1 MNMDALVQQI
11 RNRYQ
16 QVKEQVAQSAR
27 HVGRTPESVR
37 ILVVTKTQP
46 VEIIQAAIQ
55 AGITLFGENYPEEA
69 LPKILA
75 FRDHPFLEWHMIGH
89 LQSRKARI
97 VVQHFDV
104 METIDRVE
112 IAEKLNRMAQE
123 AQRCLPVLLELNV
136 SGEESKFG
144 FPAWNQ
150 ETLSLLENEVEKIL
164 SLPFLSIR
172 GLMTMPPLFEHMEE
186 SRPYFV
192 KLRQVQD
199 LLKKK
204 FPQACWD
211 ELSMGTSVDYPVA
224 VQEGATIIRIGTAIL
239 GPRRQKTV

>member
-1 MNMDALVQQI
+1 METLVRHI
-11 RNRYQ
+11 RERYLR
-16 QVKEQVAQSAR
+16 VKEQVAQSAFE
-27 HVGRTPESVR
+27 VGRDPKAIR

-46 VEIIQAAIQ
+46 LEVVKAAIE

-75 FRDHPFLEWHMIGH
+75 LQSQPGIEWHMIGH

-97 VVQHFDV
+97 VVEHFSV

-112 IAEKLNRMAQE
+112 IAEKLNRFAQG
-123 AQRCLPVLLELNV
+123 ANRVLPVMLELNV

-144 FPAWNQ
+144 FPAWDEQ
-150 ETLSLLENEVEKIL
+150 TFTSMLGAIEKVVSLSN
-164 SLPFLSIR
+164 LSIK
-172 GLMTMPPLFEHMEE
+172 GLMTMPPLFEKMEE

-192 KLRQVQD
+192 KLRKIQD
-199 LLKKK
+199 SLRKI
-204 FPQACWD
+204 FPQVCWD
-211 ELSMGTSVDYPVA
+211 ELSMGTSADFPVA